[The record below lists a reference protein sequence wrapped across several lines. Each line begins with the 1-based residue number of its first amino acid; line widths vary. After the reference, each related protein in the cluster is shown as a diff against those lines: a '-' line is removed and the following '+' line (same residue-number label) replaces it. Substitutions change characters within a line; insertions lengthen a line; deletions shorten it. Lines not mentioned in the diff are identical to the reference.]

1 MSSSSIRS
9 DSRSMT
15 PADEQDEDDE
25 LDDLNSVNNESL
37 NGDPSVDSS
46 ASAAGSIEQRQHGTI
61 EETAAAETIQRNFR
75 GFKGKK

>member
-37 NGDPSVDSS
+37 N
-46 ASAAGSIEQRQHGTI
+46 E
-61 EETAAAETIQRNFR
+61 
-75 GFKGKK
+75 